1 MVSDNKKT
9 LSGNE
14 IFFDDDDII
23 VSKTDLTGKLTYGN
37 RTFYRLAGRSEQEC
51 IGQPHNIIR
60 HPEMPRCIFK
70 LLWDTVKDGQELFA
84 SVNNRSANG
93 DNYWV
98 FAHVTPS
105 LDSQGNIT
113 GYHSNRR
120 VANREVLDQHIIPLY
135 KALLQIEKSIASPRE
150 ALLAS
155 SSRIE
160 EILKENN
167 MSFNE
172 WMFSL
177 NASH

>member
-1 MVSDNKKT
+1 M
-9 LSGNE
+9 
-14 IFFDDDDII
+14 
-23 VSKTDLTGKLTYGN
+23 
-37 RTFYRLAGRSEQEC
+37 
-51 IGQPHNIIR
+51 
-60 HPEMPRCIFK
+60 
-70 LLWDTVKDGQELFA
+70 
-84 SVNNRSANG
+84 
-93 DNYWV
+93 